1 MPDAVP
7 VEVCALC
14 GSNGP
19 LRESHIIPHF
29 VFEWL
34 KETSA
39 TGYMRHAQQPNLRVQ
54 DGMKERL
61 LCADCEVRLSVWEKH
76 AAEIVFGPYHSDS
89 SATIRYGVPFARFCA
104 SVCWRV
110 LFVFRRRGGLNH
122 LSDEQRLSVDRALDV
137 WRDFMSGVRE
147 NPGRFELHLY
157 PVDVTKSLQNID
169 APPNFNRYLARV
181 IECDVG
187 ANTDSAFVYVKMGKL
202 LLFGLI
208 QEPDRGYWKGGRVA
222 MRAGKI
228 VPGSEYHLPQAFA
241 KYLPDRAARVRRIY
255 DHMSERQKDKVEATM
270 RSDLDRAANSDFFE
284 AMTADVK
291 MFGKD
296 AFREKELVESPPKE

>member
-1 MPDAVP
+1 MSDAVAI
-7 VEVCALC
+7 EVCALC
-14 GSNGP
+14 GFNRP

-39 TGYMRHAQQPNLRVQ
+39 TGYMRHARQPNLRVQ
-54 DGMKERL
+54 DGIKERL

-76 AAEIVFGPYHSDS
+76 AAEIVFGPYHRDP
-89 SATIRYGVPFARFCA
+89 SATIRYGAPFARFCA

-110 LFVFRRRGGLNH
+110 LFVFRRRGLDH
-122 LSDEQRLSVDRALDV
+122 LSNEQRLSVDRALVV
-137 WRDFMSGVRE
+137 WRDFMFGALE

-157 PVDVTKSLQNID
+157 PVDVTESLQNID

-222 MRAGKI
+222 MRVGKI
-228 VPGSEYHLPQAFA
+228 VPGSEYHLPHALA
-241 KYLPDRAARVRRIY
+241 RYLPDRATRIRLIY
-255 DHMSERQKDKVEATM
+255 DEMSERQKDQIEATM
-270 RSDLDRAANSDFFE
+270 RGDLDRAANSEFFK
-284 AMTADVK
+284 AMTADVN
-291 MFGKD
+291 MFGQD
-296 AFREKELVESPPKE
+296 AFREREVPEGSAKK